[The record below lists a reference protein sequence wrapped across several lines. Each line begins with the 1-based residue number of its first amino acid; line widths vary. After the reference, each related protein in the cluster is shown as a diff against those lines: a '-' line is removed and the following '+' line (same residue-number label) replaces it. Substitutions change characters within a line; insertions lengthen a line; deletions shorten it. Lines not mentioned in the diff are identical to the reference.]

1 MAEYSYIILTDSAS
15 DLKAET
21 AAELELEV
29 LPLSLHIGGAVYRNY
44 LDGREL
50 DTVDF
55 YHQLREGGI
64 LPTTSAINAA
74 EWAAAMEPH
83 LKNGQDILVLAFSSG
98 LSATYQSAQIAAED
112 LLAQYPDRKI
122 KVIDTLCASLG
133 QGLLVYL
140 AAKRRQAG
148 ASFEETI
155 QFVLDTRPHLCH
167 WFTVDDLGHLR
178 RGGRISGATALL
190 GTLLGIKP
198 ILHVDDEG
206 HLIPMGKVRG
216 RRAAIAALVEHMTE
230 SGIDLA
236 QQEIFISHGDCLA
249 DAQELASQIQ
259 ARFPVQNIYINFVGP
274 VIGAHS
280 GPGTL
285 ALFFLGSAR

>member
-1 MAEYSYIILTDSAS
+1 MNRNKFELKKYIKISILISLSFIAVSLLFSYHEYRTYN
-15 DLKAET
+15 
-21 AAELELEV
+21 
-29 LPLSLHIGGAVYRNY
+29 RNY
-44 LDGREL
+44 NNKLNLMLDKIQE
-50 DTVDF
+50 
-55 YHQLREGGI
+55 
-64 LPTTSAINAA
+64 
-74 EWAAAMEPH
+74 
-83 LKNGQDILVLAFSSG
+83 
-98 LSATYQSAQIAAED
+98 
-112 LLAQYPDRKI
+112 QYPDRKI
-122 KVIDTLCASLG
+122 LVVDTLCASLG
-133 QGLLVYL
+133 QGMLVYL
-140 AAKRRQAG
+140 TCKQRQQGKSIDEAW
-148 ASFEETI
+148 
-155 QFVLDTRPHLCH
+155 QFAEDTKLHLCH

-216 RRAAIAALVEHMTE
+216 RRAAIAALVEHMAET
-230 SGIDLA
+230 GIDLE

-249 DAQELASQIQ
+249 DAQELAHQIQ

>member
-1 MAEYSYIILTDSAS
+1 MADRFVILTDSAS

-21 AAELELEV
+21 AEELGLEV
-29 LPLSLHIGGAVYRNY
+29 LPLSLHIGPAVYRNY
-44 LDGREL
+44 LDEREL
-50 DTVDF
+50 DTATF
-55 YHQLREGGI
+55 YRQLREEGI
-64 LPTTSAINAA
+64 LPTTSAINTA

-83 LKNGQDILVLAFSSG
+83 LQQGEDVLVLAFSSG

-112 LLAQYPDRKI
+112 LAEQYPDRKI
-122 KVIDTLCASLG
+122 RVIDTLCASLG
-133 QGLLVYL
+133 EGLLVYL

-148 ASFEETI
+148 ASMEEVADY
-155 QFVLDTRPHLCH
+155 VLETRPHLWH
-167 WFTVDDLGHLR
+167 WFTVDDLNHLR

-216 RRAAIAALVEHMTE
+216 RRASIAALVDQMEK
-230 SGIDLA
+230 SAINPA
-236 QQEIFISHGDCLA
+236 SQEIFISHGDCLS
-249 DAQELASQIQ
+249 DAELLAEMI
-259 ARFPVQNIYINFVGP
+259 RNRLGVQSIYINYVGP

-285 ALFFLGSAR
+285 ALFFVGDAR